1 MSTPASP
8 TLTLSLTNPQP
19 TKKNNK
25 TPSNHRHCQVIL
37 VETTDKLKHEKPL
50 LSHSQLGS
58 THDALLDTS
67 QFGGDVC
74 DTVMDYQNGLLFVGI
89 GQINKLNGNGLQKIA
104 NTIYQSLKKWCD
116 TATIYLGDM
125 LDEVQFGQF
134 SLALLNSSYRFETY
148 KTKKSDAPKLRHI
161 TFDITVSRQNASELQ
176 TLLDF
181 QTAVHQ
187 GQSFARDL
195 ANQPPNVCFPAY
207 LAEQAQALATAYPDL
222 LTVKVLGEKDMAKLG
237 MNCFLAVSHGSERE
251 GQLVLMEYNGQ
262 TTSPTKSNSTK
273 SKKTKKSQTD
283 LHNPIVM
290 VGKGITFDTG
300 GISLKPGLGMG
311 EMKFDMGGA
320 AAVLGM
326 VKALCEARLP
336 LQVVGV
342 LACAEN
348 MPSGRATRPGDIVT
362 AMNGKTV
369 EILNTDAE
377 GRLVLCDTLVYV
389 QRYQPSV
396 IIDMATLTGAMV
408 VALGNV
414 RTGMF
419 SNDEDVIFELE
430 QASETAY
437 DRIWHMP
444 LDEDYQEQLNSN
456 MADMQNIGGMPA
468 GSVTAACFLSRFVE
482 DTPWAHLDIAGT
494 AWQAGKEPSG
504 TGRPVPLL
512 MHYLWQKALAKN
524 LKN

>member
-1 MSTPASP
+1 MPATTSIAP
-8 TLTLSLTNPQP
+8 TLSLSLTNP
-19 TKKNNK
+19 KKSPKK
-25 TPSNHRHCQVIL
+25 TRKNLPKTTHCQVIL
-37 VETTDKLKHEKPL
+37 VETADKLKNEKPM
-50 LSHSQLGS
+50 LSHSQLGNS
-58 THDALLDTS
+58 ADPLLDTS
-67 QFGGDVC
+67 QFGGNAC
-74 DTVMDYQNGLLFVGI
+74 DTVMDYQSGLLFVGI
-89 GQINKLNGNGLQKIA
+89 GKIDKLNGNGLQKIA
-104 NTIYQSLKKWCD
+104 KTIYQSLQKWCN

-134 SLALLNSSYRFETY
+134 SLALLNSSYRFEHY
-148 KTKKSDAPKLRHI
+148 KTKKSDTAKLEHI
-161 TFDITVSRQNASELQ
+161 ELDVTASSQNVDYLQ
-176 TLLDF
+176 AILDF

-187 GQSFARDL
+187 GQSFARDM
-195 ANQPPNVCFPAY
+195 ANEPPNVCFPTY
-207 LAEQAQALATAYPDL
+207 IAEQAQALATAYPDL

-262 TTSPTKSNSTK
+262 TPAKSAKK
-273 SKKTKKSQTD
+273 SKKAQSELQ
-283 LHNPIVM
+283 NPIVM

-336 LQVVGV
+336 LQVVGA

-408 VALGNV
+408 VALGSV

-430 QASETAY
+430 QASEIAH

-482 DTPWAHLDIAGT
+482 DIPWAHLDIAGT

-512 MHYLWQKALAKN
+512 MQYLWQKATQVQ
-524 LKN
+524 